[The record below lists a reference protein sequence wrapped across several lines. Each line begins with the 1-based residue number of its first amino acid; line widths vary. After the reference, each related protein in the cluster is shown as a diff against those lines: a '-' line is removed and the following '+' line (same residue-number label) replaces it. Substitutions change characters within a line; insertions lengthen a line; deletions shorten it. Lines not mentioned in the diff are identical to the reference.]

1 MKFPRNARIFRG
13 QLDFAPFAII
23 FFLVALFIMLNTLVY
38 TPGVRINLPVG
49 DNLPGTDRRT
59 IAVAIAKGGQMY
71 YGSQKLEAKEL
82 RAKLAEEA
90 KRFAEPPTLIVMMDK
105 DVTGQMLMNL
115 SLLARDAGIT
125 ELSWAAMPSDRL
137 VPAARAAP

>member
-13 QLDFAPFAII
+13 QLDFAPFAIV
-23 FFLVALFIMLNTLVY
+23 FFLLALFILMSTLVY
-38 TPGVRINLPVG
+38 TPGVRVNLPVG

-59 IAVAIAKGGQMY
+59 IAVAIAKGGQLFY
-71 YGSQKLEAKEL
+71 KSQLVDAKEL
-82 RAKLAEEA
+82 RIKLAEEA
-90 KRFAEPPTLIVMMDK
+90 KNFAEPPTLIVMMDK

-125 ELSWAAMPSDRL
+125 DLSWAATPSDRL
-137 VPAARAAP
+137 VPTSRSGP

>member
-1 MKFPRNARIFRG
+1 M
-13 QLDFAPFAII
+13 
-23 FFLVALFIMLNTLVY
+23 MSTLVY
-38 TPGVRINLPVG
+38 TPGVRVNLPVG

-71 YGSQKLEAKEL
+71 YRSQLVEAKEL
-82 RAKLAEEA
+82 RFKLAEEA
-90 KRFAEPPTLIVMMDK
+90 KRFAEPPTLMVMMDK

-125 ELSWAAMPSDRL
+125 ELSWAAIPSDRL
-137 VPAARAAP
+137 VPSSRIGP